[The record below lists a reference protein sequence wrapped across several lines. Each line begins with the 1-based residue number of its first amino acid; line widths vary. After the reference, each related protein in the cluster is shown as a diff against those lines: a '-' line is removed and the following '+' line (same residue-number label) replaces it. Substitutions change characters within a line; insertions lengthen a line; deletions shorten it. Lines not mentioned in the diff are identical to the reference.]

1 MRSWHGINSE
11 GTGDGGGNNTIDFE
25 LTQNERVNRIR
36 ADTSLIIEK
45 VSSSY
50 KFNKKPGF

>member
-1 MRSWHGINSE
+1 M
-11 GTGDGGGNNTIDFE
+11 GDGRGNNTIDFE

-45 VSSSY
+45 VFSSY